1 MTLYMHMLL
10 GAQGTLCC
18 PAGTAV
24 SLNVS
29 VGGCQ
34 YNFSYGY
41 YSAPLVRRVHPE
53 CGPRY
58 GSFPLT
64 VYLDDS
70 LDNVSHGKVL
80 VTPCMGIRISASAKH
95 GVFACDTAQRST

>member
-1 MTLYMHMLL
+1 M
-10 GAQGTLCC
+10 
-18 PAGTAV
+18 

-64 VYLDDS
+64 VYLEDS
-70 LDNVSHGKVL
+70 LDIVSRGKVL
-80 VTPCMGIRISASAKH
+80 VPFCSPARLQLFRALHKIDHLH
-95 GVFACDTAQRST
+95 GLPVLSMTHS